1 MDLNQ
6 TEEAIVTLERLLRQP
21 QVWDFLLSLPGLFAH
36 NVHVEDGVRAA
47 LHLLCAVFNEL
58 IDFLLIL
65 KQLCYYYRV
74 LTSAEGLLLVEEK
87 LHALGDE
94 QVGFLSSF
102 MEYLEKFL
110 LPNLFDSD
118 GAPRFHN
125 LSFLSETILN
135 TSHLWIS
142 RFKSLERDPSTQT
155 LLEFGEEMIKK
166 VQTLESL
173 WVRKESRNISRL
185 MELVLF
191 QINPKLLDLW
201 MRGLSEGERAKLE
214 ILPTTAN
221 FSDPESET
229 VLRKSLNFSQLFR
242 SDGPTSPATE
252 MDFVRL
258 SEIMIKSLQ
267 EFGFLRQEQVSK
279 AVDTVYALRN
289 ASDRFSALSE
299 PQKRDVA
306 QMLTHLYVS
315 VFQDPDAALLLQIYC
330 SFYQS
335 MNQLLS
341 IRTGE
346 SLLSF
351 LTQTSKHIL
360 NLTKQFDLQEFSKAI
375 TFFHETARVLGGV
388 SEASSCQQLLAIF
401 NVLEHQGQSPVSA
414 EGPETAAI
422 HATLTGLRQ
431 LLTVDED
438 FRVALLQYVSQLF
451 NGSVEAL
458 LGNECSVLGDK
469 SISPVNYSIDGGSS
483 VIPPW
488 AQILSSLSANGSKLS
503 EFMGVRCTISWL
515 QMWTEVCT
523 YVARVCQLDV
533 NVLSPLHDGLTQLL
547 GELERDVNIP
557 RGCPG
562 LFPTHHPAR
571 LLLHLF
577 KNLTPPDGFHD
588 WNNVLSLKGLSAA
601 LRDGLVRAKLLRL
614 DHVEKFL
621 FTVETALSQLKS
633 LPSNTPGSRDF
644 LRSVLDVFMELSK
657 TAEQTERRVHRTRRF
672 LSNNLSNYEAEFASL
687 IPRLRETV
695 LFLKNV
701 SRDRDLPSC
710 ADVFR
715 NVTEFILE
723 GGLCCVNTSQRT
735 WHLLAVL
742 NSTFSSEDAVSRLEG
757 CVAWI
762 DAVSRL
768 CVMGNS
774 SFSQGRP
781 QGLLGSFADVEDK
794 INSTL
799 KLVTWLLAGTEPSC
813 SPNTSNMNCVNAYLK
828 NVTALLNAILATVF
842 EKEGVP
848 EFEILSTL
856 FNDSTNQVKMV
867 IGHLM
872 RDFDFLS
879 QSNWTRFTEL
889 ILKPIERADKMPHR
903 FQNIWLHLAA
913 LGKGVQTLVKGISAN
928 VLGND
933 TSSKTEKIV
942 KVFATS
948 ARETDIHG
956 VGNSLYQ
963 LASYLALN
971 LSHDPQHPP
980 RTSTHEMLKAVGLSM
995 QLARDVFNS
1004 LMHSV
1009 YRNVPQDPDN
1019 FQVVKKVASLLR
1031 SLKKMDIDLLVGQ
1044 VEQIGDSLVGF
1055 FQNVSRLGP
1064 GSLGVN
1070 LLVDLMEKLVD
1081 SSRAW
1086 NVNPL
1091 LRLSRLFPKDDLS
1104 AVVDAYHGLPH
1115 AVRLLRGA
1123 ADKNV
1128 TAALKDVYNFTLL
1141 HGTRIA
1147 NVSKEDFAEVIKTLS
1162 DTIELISDK
1171 PEVLSEALTC
1181 LPVFWCGN
1189 HSASGLRQ
1197 NPEFESCAARVLTFP
1212 ALYSGVAG
1220 VLAHLR
1226 LSAPAEESRCLNES
1240 SQEEVTRKVVC
1251 AMHELMDWNS
1261 ILLELSE
1268 VFRVRTLLV
1277 KNVQD
1282 FWQKVLPFV
1291 AAPGNHSRGSLSELC
1306 PRGPIK
1312 QVALQI
1318 IEKLKNVNFT
1328 KVTSDGNLP
1337 DKLASLN
1344 VDEAEASARNHTFLN
1359 LERVMNLLSGDQS
1372 LGNSTN
1378 SLVSPF
1384 TMFLNANL
1392 TGRALQALSSFIKK
1406 SEAASSLEE
1415 LGLEFDR
1422 ILEDLTHD
1430 LSIGPL
1436 FSEGNKEMQMAHS
1449 ALLQNITLQ
1458 LARFLESL
1466 DSLSLKALEIA
1477 EDFLLAV
1484 KKWLH
1489 EFTKGGCSRM
1499 IQTLFLLAADG
1510 SSADDTAS
1518 LAKDVT
1524 ALWDYLRN
1532 VSGEGHLKVAFLPH
1546 LLNQERL
1553 TDFSVVRL
1561 LFESFLSNRTDTLA
1575 AVDVSD
1581 VGLRVVDFIGRA
1593 LNQTPSEDG
1602 GRLTVPP
1609 RSMVD
1614 FTERLLET
1622 FFSFFLKENSGDKMA
1637 LLLKD
1642 VHGDTSAEM
1651 SFVLKDKILD
1661 ILKADQFLTSVKEDR
1676 LRNIFSTLKETLH
1689 HLVKHSFT
1697 VDGGGFY
1704 VDNDQGWM
1712 FMRDLFTRLLTETFS
1727 LKNKT
1732 DNDLGFLTAVVKHL
1746 FSEKNGSE
1754 DLVKF
1759 NRDLRAALRLV
1770 REASAGMAGL
1780 LDTLSNSPVKDFLG
1794 AYPALQEVIL
1804 ANLTDLLSLANNSF
1818 LLRNRATLEITER
1831 LLGVVARAGG
1841 HGQVLEPLLEMS
1853 DALITLVRDGAALRR
1868 LAASVNSTVGL
1879 LNLAKG
1885 VSRRMA
1891 SLVAAHFS
1899 ASAND
1904 TMKILDTL
1912 YSVLQQSVR
1921 NVVNETAT
1929 VKKGDQ
1935 LLFEKI
1941 DDLLTP
1947 FLDLAFGMIGVKP
1960 SSSQDS
1966 DIFNMSAR
1974 VFAYVNQSKEF
1985 YDLSEEIAGF
1995 LSSVN
2000 IDAGDV
2006 EHLVVA
2012 FNNETEG
2019 FPVDSVSL
2027 WEEILACLIPINNIA
2042 NQIEFLFSNPSS
2054 TRDGPQDTAWGRLHD
2069 VVLFLREMLSQNSTE
2084 IEAYWRQGIG
2094 HILEAR
2100 WNDLGEDVRKVFDL
2114 LPSPAQ
2120 HPDELWK
2127 AIKTAAGV
2135 PGGLTRDY
2143 SRGAS
2148 EALLF
2153 STSVIQNVT
2162 RQQLGEALATVLGAM
2177 ALPHWARSPGAWLQP
2192 VAEIFINATTG
2203 KNITSGA
2210 EETPE
2215 TGQADS
2221 PSPLT
2226 PVPRCEKFLK
2236 GLIAWTEYW
2245 QEVSLSDQSVAEL
2258 CRALQQP
2265 VEPLEAT
2272 AALRRAGMLALR
2284 ALVLL
2289 AENPSWTE
2297 DVLCVPLSDE
2307 QGWIRH
2313 LALSVLRG
2321 VALVQ
2326 DHLQETAE
2334 LWASPHQPSCEDL
2347 SRNLSSALRSFRSAL
2362 EKARARSC
2370 ACGSPPGPGPRPL
2383 HTLARSLEKTL
2394 LSGNPIMAFL
2404 GNFSVTQDVKVKDV
2418 MQNVTR
2424 LTEGLRTSLHISGAT
2439 IEGILEANVS
2449 HSKVLPS
2456 ALAVALSGRCDR
2468 DVLRLLLE
2476 FPEGAESRAVA
2487 ELCGLPG
2494 DKVYSLIML
2503 MAQNLNLR
2511 NFFYKT
2517 LIPSEAGGLLSS
2529 LLDVVSRLSHL
2540 LPKAGRV
2547 LDYLPEFLQ
2556 AFKFADFQEASESK
2570 QARGSAFGSFQSL
2583 MKTMCTEQAS
2593 FLSSSDTFMNLPRVD
2608 DLLGEDRDKFNI
2620 PEDAT
2625 PFCLKLYQE
2634 ILQSP
2639 NGALVWSFL
2648 KPVLHGKILYT
2659 PNTPE
2664 INKVVEKVRSSE

>member
-6 TEEAIVTLERLLRQP
+6 TEEAIATLERLLRQR

-47 LHLLCAVFNEL
+47 LHLLRAVF
-58 IDFLLIL
+58 
-65 KQLCYYYRV
+65 KV
-74 LTSAEGLLLVEEK
+74 LTSTEGLLLVEKK

-94 QVGFLSSF
+94 HVGFLLSF

-118 GAPRFHN
+118 GAPRFRN
-125 LSFLSETILN
+125 LSFLPETILN

-142 RFKSLERDPSTQT
+142 RFKSLERDPSMQT
-155 LLEFGEEMIKK
+155 LLESGEEMIKK

-173 WVRKESRNISRL
+173 WIRKESRNISRL

-201 MRGLSEGERAKLE
+201 MHGLLEGEKAKLE
-214 ILPTTAN
+214 ILPTVAN

-229 VLRKSLNFSQLFR
+229 VLRKSLNLSQLFHL
-242 SDGPTSPATE
+242 DGPTSPATE

-299 PQKRDVA
+299 PQKRDVD

-315 VFQDPDAALLLQIYC
+315 VFQDPDAALLLQIYS

-335 MNQLLS
+335 IYQFLS
-341 IRTGE
+341 IRSGE
-346 SLLSF
+346 SLLSP

-360 NLTKQFDLQEFSKAI
+360 NLTKQFDLQDVSKAI
-375 TFFHETARVLGGV
+375 AFFHETARVLGGI

-401 NVLEHQGQSPVSA
+401 NFLERQAQTPVST
-414 EGPETAAI
+414 EGPDTAAI

-431 LLTVDED
+431 LFTVDED

-488 AQILSSLSANGSKLS
+488 AQILSSPSANGSKLS
-503 EFMGVRCTISWL
+503 EFMGVHCTVSWL
-515 QMWTEVCT
+515 QMWTEICT
-523 YVARVCQLDV
+523 YVARMCQLDV
-533 NVLSPLHDGLTQLL
+533 SVLSPLHDGLTQLL
-547 GELERDVNIP
+547 GELEGDVNIP
-557 RGCPG
+557 QGCPG

-577 KNLTPPDGFHD
+577 TNLTPPDGFHD
-588 WNNVLSLKGLSAA
+588 WGNVLSLKGLSAA

-614 DHVEKFL
+614 GHVEKFL

-633 LPSNTPGSRDF
+633 LPSNTPGSREF
-644 LRSVLDVFMELSK
+644 LRSVLDVFMQLSN
-657 TAEQTERRVHRTRRF
+657 TSEQTERRVHWTHRF
-672 LSNNLSNYEAEFASL
+672 LSNNLSNYEAEFESL
-687 IPRLRETV
+687 IPRLRETL

-701 SRDRDLPSC
+701 SHDRDLLSC

-723 GGLCCVNTSQRT
+723 GGLFCVNTSQRM

-762 DAVSRL
+762 DAVNRL
-768 CVMGNS
+768 CVIGNS
-774 SFSQGRP
+774 SFSQGHP
-781 QGLLGSFADVEDK
+781 QGILGSFADVEDK

-799 KLVTWLLAGTEPSC
+799 KLVTWMLPGMEPSC

-842 EKEGVP
+842 EKEEVP

-856 FNDSTNQVKMV
+856 FSDSTNQVKMV
-867 IGHLM
+867 IGHLT
-872 RDFDFLS
+872 RDFDFPS

-889 ILKPIERADKMPHR
+889 ILKPIERADKTPHR
-903 FQNIWLHLAA
+903 FQNIWPRLAA

-933 TSSKTEKIV
+933 TSSKTEKILQ
-942 KVFATS
+942 VFATS

-963 LASYLALN
+963 LAGYLALN

-980 RTSTHEMLKAVGLSM
+980 RTSAHEMLKAVGLSM
-995 QLARDVFNS
+995 QLARDAFSS
-1004 LMHSV
+1004 LMPSV
-1009 YRNVPQDPDN
+1009 YHNIPQGPGN

-1031 SLKKMDIDLLVGQ
+1031 NLKKTVIDLLVGQ
-1044 VEQIGDSLVGF
+1044 VKQIGDSLVGF

-1064 GSLGVN
+1064 GGLGVN

-1086 NVNPL
+1086 NVNHL
-1091 LRLSRLFPKDDLS
+1091 LRLSRLFPKDDVS
-1104 AVVDAYHGLPH
+1104 AVVDAYYGLPH

-1128 TAALKDVYNFTLL
+1128 TAALKDVYNFSLL

-1162 DTIELISDK
+1162 AMIELISDK

-1181 LPVFWCGN
+1181 FPVFWCGN

-1197 NPEFESCAARVLTFP
+1197 NPEFESCAAHVLTFP

-1226 LSAPAEESRCLNES
+1226 LSAPGEESRCLNEG

-1251 AMHELMDWNS
+1251 AMHEFMDWNS

-1277 KNVQD
+1277 KNVQE

-1291 AAPGNHSRGSLSELC
+1291 PAPGNHSRGSLSELC

-1328 KVTSDGNLP
+1328 KVTLDGNLL
-1337 DKLASLN
+1337 DKLGSLN
-1344 VDEAEASARNHTFLN
+1344 VDEAEASARNNTFLN
-1359 LERVMNLLSGDQS
+1359 LERVINLLSGDQS

-1384 TMFLNANL
+1384 VMFLNANL

-1430 LSIGPL
+1430 LSIRPL
-1436 FSEGNKEMQMAHS
+1436 FSERNKEMQTAHS
-1449 ALLQNITLQ
+1449 VLLQDITLQ

-1477 EDFLLAV
+1477 EDFVLAV
-1484 KKWLH
+1484 NKWLH
-1489 EFTKGGCSRM
+1489 EYTKGGYSRM
-1499 IQTLFLLAADG
+1499 IQTLLLLAADG
-1510 SSADDTAS
+1510 SSADGTAS
-1518 LAKDVT
+1518 LTKDVA
-1524 ALWDYLRN
+1524 ALWGYLRN
-1532 VSGEGHLKVAFLPH
+1532 VSGEGHLNVVFLPR

-1553 TDFSVVRL
+1553 TNFSVVRL
-1561 LFESFLSNRTDTLA
+1561 LFERFLSNRTDTLA
-1575 AVDVSD
+1575 AVNVSD
-1581 VGLRVVDFIGRA
+1581 VDLWVVDFIGRA
-1593 LNQTPSEDG
+1593 LNQMPSEDG
-1602 GRLTVPP
+1602 ERLTVPL
-1609 RSMVD
+1609 RSMAD
-1614 FTERLLET
+1614 FTEQLLET
-1622 FFSFFLKENSGDKMA
+1622 FFSFFLKENSGDETA

-1651 SFVLKDKILD
+1651 SFVPKDKILD

-1676 LRNIFSTLKETLH
+1676 LRNIFSTLKETLY
-1689 HLVKHSFT
+1689 HLVKHPFT

-1704 VDNDQGWM
+1704 LDNDQGWT
-1712 FMRDLFTRLLTETFS
+1712 FMRDLFTRLLTETL
-1727 LKNKT
+1727 LKNRT
-1732 DNDLGFLTAVVKHL
+1732 DNDLGFLTAAVKHL
-1746 FSEKNGSE
+1746 FSQKNGSE
-1754 DLVKF
+1754 DLVKLS
-1759 NRDLRAALRLV
+1759 RDLRAALRLV

-1831 LLGVVARAGG
+1831 LLGVIARAGG

-1853 DALITLVRDGAALRR
+1853 DALITLVQDGAALRR
-1868 LAASVNSTVGL
+1868 LATSVNSTVGL

-1885 VSRRMA
+1885 ISRRLA
-1891 SLVAAHFS
+1891 SLVAAHFT

-1904 TMKILDTL
+1904 TMKIFDTL

-1941 DDLLTP
+1941 DALLTP

-1960 SSSQDS
+1960 NSSQDS
-1966 DIFNMSAR
+1966 DIFNTSAR
-1974 VFAYVNQSKEF
+1974 VFAYVNQSEKF

-2019 FPVDSVSL
+2019 FPVDSVGL

-2054 TRDGPQDTAWGRLHD
+2054 TRVGPQDTAWGRPQN

-2084 IEAYWRQGIG
+2084 IEAYWRRGIG
-2094 HILEAR
+2094 RILEAR

-2114 LPSPAQ
+2114 LPSSAR

-2127 AIKTAAGV
+2127 AIKTMVGV
-2135 PGGLTRDY
+2135 PSGLTRDY

-2148 EALLF
+2148 DALLF

-2177 ALPHWARSPGAWLQP
+2177 ALLQKELLQNSPHWAHSLRTWLQP
-2192 VAEIFINATTG
+2192 IAEIFINATAG

-2215 TGQADS
+2215 KGQADS
-2221 PSPLT
+2221 PFPLT
-2226 PVPRCEKFLK
+2226 LVPRCEKFLK

-2245 QEVSLSDQSVAEL
+2245 QEVSLSDQSVAEV
-2258 CRALQQP
+2258 CRAFQQP

-2307 QGWIRH
+2307 QGWIRR
-2313 LALSVLRG
+2313 LTLSVLRG
-2321 VALVQ
+2321 VTLVQ

-2334 LWASPHQPSCEDL
+2334 LWASPYQPSCEDL

-2383 HTLARSLEKTL
+2383 RTLARSLEKTL
-2394 LSGNPIMAFL
+2394 LSGNPIMTFL

-2418 MQNVTR
+2418 IQNVTR
-2424 LTEGLRTSLHISGAT
+2424 LTEGLRTSLHISDAT

-2494 DKVYSLIML
+2494 DKVYSLIVL

-2511 NFFYKT
+2511 NFVY
-2517 LIPSEAGGLLSS
+2517 
-2529 LLDVVSRLSHL
+2529 
-2540 LPKAGRV
+2540 
-2547 LDYLPEFLQ
+2547 
-2556 AFKFADFQEASESK
+2556 
-2570 QARGSAFGSFQSL
+2570 
-2583 MKTMCTEQAS
+2583 
-2593 FLSSSDTFMNLPRVD
+2593 
-2608 DLLGEDRDKFNI
+2608 
-2620 PEDAT
+2620 
-2625 PFCLKLYQE
+2625 
-2634 ILQSP
+2634 
-2639 NGALVWSFL
+2639 
-2648 KPVLHGKILYT
+2648 
-2659 PNTPE
+2659 
-2664 INKVVEKVRSSE
+2664 KVRGRRRA